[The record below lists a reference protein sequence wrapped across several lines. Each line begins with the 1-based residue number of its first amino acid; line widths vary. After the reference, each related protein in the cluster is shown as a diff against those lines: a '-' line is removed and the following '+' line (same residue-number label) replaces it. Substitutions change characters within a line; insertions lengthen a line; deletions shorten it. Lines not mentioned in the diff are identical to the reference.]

1 VRLPN
6 RLSALT
12 VSKIS
17 KPGRYAD
24 GGGLY
29 LRVAAFETK
38 AGTGTSKNWVFR
50 FARDGRERFMGL
62 GTVNTLSLAEA
73 RQRARLCRQT
83 ILDGGDPIEVRKERR
98 MAARIEAAKT
108 VTFREAA
115 ETFMRTHLKAL
126 KSEVHQNQWRTTL
139 ATYAY
144 PVLGDLA
151 VSAVDTTLMLKVLEP
166 IWESIPD
173 TAARLRGRIERVL
186 DAAAARGQ
194 RNGDN
199 PARWAGHLDKL
210 LPARKRKAERVRH
223 HPAMAYADVPA
234 FMGELRSRE
243 DISSRALEFLILTAA
258 RTNETIGARWS
269 EFDLAAKL
277 WTVPGERM
285 KSGRPHIVPLSDRA
299 CTILAALPRVAG
311 TEPFVFPGAR
321 DGKPLSNMACLEL
334 LRGMRP
340 GLTVH
345 GFRSS
350 FRDWCG
356 DRTNFARDVIE
367 AALAHVVVDE
377 TEAAY
382 RRSTA
387 VEKRRR
393 LMGDWAKFCSAPA
406 RNVGGNVTSIQGKTE
421 G

>member
-1 VRLPN
+1 MVPPN
-6 RLSALT
+6 RLNALT
-12 VSKIS
+12 VSKLA

-29 LRVAAFETK
+29 LRVAEFKTK
-38 AGTGTSKNWVFR
+38 AGSATSKNWVFR

-62 GTVNTLSLAEA
+62 GSVNTLTLAEA
-73 RQRARLCRQT
+73 RQRARQCRQMM
-83 ILDGGDPIEVRKERR
+83 LDGDDPIEARKRR
-98 MAARIEAAKT
+98 RLAARLDAAKS

-115 ETFMRTHLKAL
+115 EAFMRTHLKAL
-126 KSEVHQNQWRTTL
+126 RSEVHRQQWRTTL
-139 ATYAY
+139 ETYAY

-151 VSAVDTTLMLKVLEP
+151 VSAIDTNLVEKTLLP
-166 IWESIPD
+166 IWETIPD

-194 RNGDN
+194 RSADN
-199 PARWAGHLDKL
+199 PARWSGHLDKL
-210 LPARKRKAERVRH
+210 LPTRKRKAERVRH
-223 HPAMAYADVPA
+223 HPAMSYTDVPA
-234 FMGELRSRE
+234 FMGELRGHGE
-243 DISSRALEFLILTAA
+243 ISYRALEFLILTAA

-269 EFDLAAKL
+269 EIDLAAKL

-285 KSGRPHIVPLSDRA
+285 KSGRPHIVPLSDRV
-299 CTILAALPRVAG
+299 CQILGNLPRVAG
-311 TEPFVFPGAR
+311 AEDYVFPGAR
-321 DGKPLSNMACLEL
+321 EGAPLSNMAMLQL
-334 LRGMRP
+334 LRGLRP

-356 DRTNFARDVIE
+356 DRTNFPRDVIE

-393 LMGDWAKFCSAPA
+393 LMAEWSRFCERPPA
-406 RNVGGNVTSIQGKTE
+406 E
-421 G
+421 GRKVVPLKGQT